1 MKIIKNIFYV
11 FVAVVIC
18 GCSPYVIKYG
28 EGRLTYSNGD
38 IFDGEIKDGKPLSGS
53 LYDKEGFEKEALVFD
68 TTDIKEGEGTFTF
81 NNGDTFEGVLK
92 DGKPWNGTLYD
103 TGGFEKQTFSKGV

>member
-53 LYDKEGFEKEALVFD
+53 LHDKQGFEKEVLNYD
-68 TTDIKEGEGTFTF
+68 TNAFKQGEGTFTF
-81 NNGDTFEGVLK
+81 ENGDTFEGELK

-103 TGGFEKQTFSKGV
+103 QKGFEKKIFSKGV